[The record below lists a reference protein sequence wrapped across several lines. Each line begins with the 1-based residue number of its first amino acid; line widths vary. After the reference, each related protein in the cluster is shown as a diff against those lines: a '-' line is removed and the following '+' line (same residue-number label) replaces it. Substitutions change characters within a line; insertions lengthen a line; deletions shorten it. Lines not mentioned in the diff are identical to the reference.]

1 MFPSQVF
8 MAAAHALQDKGKMLD
23 VDTAQLFLNIPDVV
37 NASLYFWEK
46 SMYPMI
52 ANAVETT
59 VP

>member
-1 MFPSQVF
+1 
-8 MAAAHALQDKGKMLD
+8 MAAAHALQDKGKLLD